1 MWARQVDAI
10 LPAFAQHAYLACLH
24 ATPQGLRN
32 DRWLDSQEVTGS
44 TNPITRTVL
53 VRWNRALDAS
63 SKQRDNF
70 TDREVFFDLLDDP
83 SSIEVELYLV
93 MAVPWCADFPAC
105 VYVRS
110 LPQNTPGIEF

>member
-1 MWARQVDAI
+1 
-10 LPAFAQHAYLACLH
+10 
-24 ATPQGLRN
+24 
-32 DRWLDSQEVTGS
+32 
-44 TNPITRTVL
+44 VL

-63 SKQRDNF
+63 SNQRDNF

-93 MAVPWCADFPAC
+93 MAVLWCAGFPAC